1 MTEHDPA
8 VMNVEAWADFW
19 ASVKADVVFISVT
32 GILAYYQTKVPFH
45 RKGKFLGD
53 RDFFGEC
60 CAAAK
65 KRGMRVVA
73 RMSPD
78 LNWDD
83 CLEAHPDWFERHADG
98 SPNRSHEEPR
108 LIRTCMFTGYMTEYI
123 PAIIREV
130 NTTYDV
136 DAFYCNGW
144 PPLGELPNC
153 HCAICKN
160 FPPSGTPA
168 YWDKFN
174 ERMEFLWTTYNSLAR
189 EKKVRQL
196 LLRELRRRR
205 ALGDESRPPRQN
217 LRLVSGR

>member
-1 MTEHDPA
+1 MNRRDLLKAGVSILPVASRLGISGAVAAGSTIPAETHPGLSAQASPANSTTPWQRRIHRVGQLNMTEHDPA

-19 ASVKADVVFISVT
+19 ASVKADVVFVSVT

-45 RKGKFLGD
+45 RKGKFLGN

-83 CLEAHPDWFERHADG
+83 CLEAHPEWFERHADG

-144 PPLGELPNC
+144 P
-153 HCAICKN
+153 
-160 FPPSGTPA
+160 
-168 YWDKFN
+168 
-174 ERMEFLWTTYNSLAR
+174 
-189 EKKVRQL
+189 
-196 LLRELRRRR
+196 
-205 ALGDESRPPRQN
+205 
-217 LRLVSGR
+217 

>member
-1 MTEHDPA
+1 MRAEVPANELSQAASNSTLPWQRRIRRVGQLNMTEHDPA
-8 VMNVEAWADFW
+8 VMNVEAWAVFW

-32 GILAYYQTKVPFH
+32 GILAYYQTKVLFH

-98 SPNRSHEEPR
+98 TPNRSNEEPR

-144 PPLGELPNC
+144 PPLGELPKC
-153 HCAICKN
+153 HCSVCKDL
-160 FPPSGTPA
+160 PPSGTPA

-174 ERMEFLWTTYNSLAR
+174 DRM
-189 EKKVRQL
+189 
-196 LLRELRRRR
+196 
-205 ALGDESRPPRQN
+205 
-217 LRLVSGR
+217 